1 MSFGERDAATGLIS
15 MLLSALMFYLSLSG
29 QYEAGLFDGPDGLQ
43 VWARAVL
50 WLILYSLGI
59 AIAVAISFS
68 ILYSI
73 LTGEKKLS
81 DLRDERDRMI
91 EVRGMR
97 ISAVITSI
105 GIFAAILDLAWGEV
119 SAMRAFNIILFGCSF
134 AEGVKDL
141 FKITCYRRGF

>member
-1 MSFGERDAATGLIS
+1 MSFGERDATTGLIS
-15 MLLSALMFYLSLSG
+15 MLLAAAMFYVSLSG
-29 QYEAGLFDGPDGLQ
+29 QYAAGLFDGPDGLQ

-50 WLILYSLGI
+50 WLILYSIGI
-59 AIAVAISFS
+59 AIAVAIGFA

-97 ISAVITSI
+97 IASVITSV
-105 GIFAAILDLAWGEV
+105 GIFAAVLDLAWGGA
-119 SAMRAFNIILFGCSF
+119 SAMRAFNIILIGCSF
-134 AEGVKDL
+134 AEVVKDL
-141 FKITCYRRGF
+141 FKIVCYRRGF